1 MKKHCKKKILKY
13 LINTFLLFAVFF
25 WPVAGNSQEAV
36 VDRVIGVVGN
46 HIILKSELENQYIQ
60 MLRQGMPEE
69 NFGSKCEMLED
80 MMFNKLLLHQAAIDS
95 ITVNDYQVE
104 SDMDSRLRYFIS
116 QIGSEQKLEEYYG
129 KSISEIKDEFRVSIK
144 NQMLS
149 RQVQSKITQG
159 LSVTPSEVKAFF
171 NKIPKDSLPYVNS
184 EMEIAQIMVT
194 PVISN
199 EAKTEARK
207 RLEEMRD
214 RIINKKATFVTLA
227 TLYSED
233 PGSARK
239 GGELGFVERGSF
251 VPEFEAI
258 AFKLKEGQVSDIVET
273 MFGFHVLELIER
285 RGERINIRHIL
296 ITPKISPEDLRDARF
311 KLDSIRNLIVNSDT
325 LTFAEAAARF
335 SDDNESKYN
344 GGLIVNPQNGTT
356 RWEADKID
364 PALFFAADK
373 LKIGEISQPVVVE
386 LPGGKK
392 AYRILMV
399 KSRTEPHRA
408 NLKDDY
414 QMLQDAA
421 LSEKQHL
428 ATQKWIE
435 KKLSSTYYRI
445 ADDYKSCTFESFKV
459 N

>member
-1 MKKHCKKKILKY
+1 MKKHCVKKIFKP
-13 LINTFLLFAVFF
+13 LINLILYCGILLIPFGVK
-25 WPVAGNSQEAV
+25 SQETV
-36 VDRVIGVVGN
+36 VDQVIGVVGN
-46 HIILKSELENQYIQ
+46 HIILKSELENQYFQ
-60 MLRQGMPEE
+60 MIRQGMSEE
-69 NFGSKCEMLED
+69 EGGNKCEMFED
-80 MMFNKLLLHQAAIDS
+80 MLFNKLLLHQAAIDS
-95 ITVNDYQVE
+95 ITVTDNQVE
-104 SDMDSRLRYFIS
+104 SDMDGRIRYFIS

-129 KSISEIKDEFRVSIK
+129 KSIDKIKEEFRITVK
-144 NQMLS
+144 NQLLS

-159 LSVTPSEVKAFF
+159 VSVTPAEVKAFF

-184 EMEIAQIMVT
+184 EIEIAQLMIS
-194 PVISN
+194 PVVSDA
-199 EAKTEARK
+199 AKVEARK
-207 RLEEMRD
+207 KLEEMRE
-214 RIINKKATFVTLA
+214 RIVSNKTSFITLA

-251 VPEFEAI
+251 VPEFEAV
-258 AFKLKEGQVSDIVET
+258 AFKLKEGQVSEIIET
-273 MFGFHVLELIER
+273 MFGFHILELIER

-296 ITPKISPEDLRDARF
+296 VTPKITGEDMREARA
-311 KLDSIRNLIVNSDT
+311 KLDSIRNLIISTDT
-325 LTFAEAAARF
+325 LTFSEASARF
-335 SDDNESKYN
+335 SDDKETKYN

-356 RWEADKID
+356 RWEVDKID
-364 PALFFAADK
+364 PALFFAVDK
-373 LKIGEISQPVVVE
+373 LKTGEISQPVLMD

-399 KSRTEPHRA
+399 KTRTEPHKA

-428 ATQKWIE
+428 VTQKWIE
-435 KKLSSTYYRI
+435 KKLSSTFYRI
-445 ADDYKSCTFESFKV
+445 ADDYKSCPFETFKV